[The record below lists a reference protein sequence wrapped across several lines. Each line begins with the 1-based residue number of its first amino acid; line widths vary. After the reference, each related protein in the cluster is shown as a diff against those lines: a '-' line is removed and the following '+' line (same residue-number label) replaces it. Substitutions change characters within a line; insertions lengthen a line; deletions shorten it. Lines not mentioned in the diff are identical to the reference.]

1 MTSPTIRPTLLTPRF
16 VALVSGVTLYFLG
29 LNMTLSVLPLF
40 VEGELGGT
48 DAQVGIAVSS
58 FGLAAACIRPII
70 GPLGD
75 RHGRQRLIV
84 SGAIVA
90 GLATIAT
97 ATATS
102 LGMVIAF
109 RALAGLGEAAVFV
122 GAASAAQD
130 LATDERRGEAASY
143 FSLAIYSSL
152 FLGPPLGEWISETF
166 GTDTAWVLAGGLAV
180 VAASTGIVA
189 PGAPAEPPPKPERRV
204 LLHRAAL
211 RPGAVLFLGLLG
223 YTGFLA
229 FAALHAEEVGI
240 ANTGTVFTVFA
251 LVIIF
256 LRIFA
261 AKLPDQLGPIRTS
274 RISLSCGAIGLA
286 VLAVWTE
293 PVGVYVGAAILAVAQ
308 SFLFPALFALVVDDA
323 PDAERSHAIST
334 LSMFFDLAFGLGGP
348 VIGLV
353 SDTFDRSTAFAVSAG
368 IATFALAVCGRILG
382 DVAPSTS
389 VREIGPRS
397 RR

>member
-1 MTSPTIRPTLLTPRF
+1 MTSPTVRPTLLTPRF

-58 FGLAAACIRPII
+58 FGLAAAGIRPII

-97 ATATS
+97 ATAAS

-109 RALAGLGEAAVFV
+109 RALAGLGEAAMFV

-368 IATFALAVCGRILG
+368 IATFALAMCGRILG

>member
-1 MTSPTIRPTLLTPRF
+1 MTSPTVRPTLLTPRF

-40 VEGELGGT
+40 VEGDLGGT

-90 GLATIAT
+90 GLATVAT
-97 ATATS
+97 AAATS

-143 FSLAIYSSL
+143 FSRASYSSW
-152 FLGPPLGEWISETF
+152 FLGPPRGVWISETF

-368 IATFALAVCGRILG
+368 IATFALAMCGRILG
-382 DVAPSTS
+382 DVTPSTS

>member
-1 MTSPTIRPTLLTPRF
+1 MTSPTVRPTLLTPRF

-40 VEGELGGT
+40 VEGDLGGT

-166 GTDTAWVLAGGLAV
+166 STDTAWVLAGGLAV

-368 IATFALAVCGRILG
+368 IATFALAMCGRILG
-382 DVAPSTS
+382 DVTPSTS

>member
-1 MTSPTIRPTLLTPRF
+1 MTSPTARPTLLTPRF

-58 FGLAAACIRPII
+58 FGLAAACIRPVI

-166 GTDTAWVLAGGLAV
+166 GNDTAWVLAGGLAML
-180 VAASTGIVA
+180 AASTGIVA
-189 PGAPAEPPPKPERRV
+189 PGAPTEPPPKPERRV

-274 RISLSCGAIGLA
+274 RISLSCGAVGLA

-368 IATFALAVCGRILG
+368 IATFALAMCGRILG
-382 DVAPSTS
+382 DVTPSIS

>member
-1 MTSPTIRPTLLTPRF
+1 
-16 VALVSGVTLYFLG
+16 
-29 LNMTLSVLPLF
+29 
-40 VEGELGGT
+40 
-48 DAQVGIAVSS
+48 
-58 FGLAAACIRPII
+58 
-70 GPLGD
+70 
-75 RHGRQRLIV
+75 
-84 SGAIVA
+84 
-90 GLATIAT
+90 
-97 ATATS
+97 
-102 LGMVIAF
+102 MVIAF

-130 LATDERRGEAASY
+130 LATDESRGEAASY

-166 GTDTAWVLAGGLAV
+166 GNDTAWVLAGGLAV
-180 VAASTGIVA
+180 LAASTGIVA
-189 PGAPAEPPPKPERRV
+189 PGAPTEPPPKPERRV

-274 RISLSCGAIGLA
+274 RISLSCGAVGLA

-353 SDTFDRSTAFAVSAG
+353 SDTFNRSTAFAVSAG

-382 DVAPSTS
+382 DVTPSIS

>member
-1 MTSPTIRPTLLTPRF
+1 MTSPTARPTLLTPRF

-58 FGLAAACIRPII
+58 FGLAAACIRPVI

-130 LATDERRGEAASY
+130 LATEERRGEAASY

-166 GTDTAWVLAGGLAV
+166 GNDTAWVLAGGLAML
-180 VAASTGIVA
+180 AASTGIVA
-189 PGAPAEPPPKPERRV
+189 PGAPTEPPPKPERRV

-274 RISLSCGAIGLA
+274 RISLSCGAVGLA

-382 DVAPSTS
+382 DVTPSIS

>member
-1 MTSPTIRPTLLTPRF
+1 MTSPTVRPTLLTPRF

-58 FGLAAACIRPII
+58 FGLAAASIRPII

-152 FLGPPLGEWISETF
+152 FLGPPL
-166 GTDTAWVLAGGLAV
+166 
-180 VAASTGIVA
+180 
-189 PGAPAEPPPKPERRV
+189 PPKPERRV

-323 PDAERSHAIST
+323 PNAERSHAIST

-368 IATFALAVCGRILG
+368 IATFALAMCGRILG
-382 DVAPSTS
+382 DVTPSTS

>member
-1 MTSPTIRPTLLTPRF
+1 MISPTVRPTLLTPRF

-368 IATFALAVCGRILG
+368 IATFALAMCGRILG